1 MTANLSRLSA
11 VSAMFWNKIRYFVN
25 SLKFRAALLSGLLFV
40 LFSLLCS
47 AAIYYLYSSYSLAA
61 ADSELSSAAD
71 DILCIYLTG
80 QKGHRLGEIT
90 DEEKLPVPVINSLHT
105 LHKDFRI
112 IFAFFARGRTE
123 DFYTVTGVSRMNF
136 YLVSI
141 RPSGR
146 IVASRMLNPARNIP
160 ELRRNFPGWHYFNDK
175 GLFFRLSNEKGA
187 TLAGADSPRALQ
199 AFRNPG
205 KEYRAEKR
213 ILYNQK
219 VLECAVSLAPF
230 YKRQQRL
237 FQSILFIFLALL
249 PLGMFAG
256 YLVASYMTKGLK
268 KIRNAALKISAGDLA
283 HRVNWEENSLAG
295 GEIGSLVSAFNT
307 MSANNERLVTELRT
321 VTDDIAHDLRTPLT
335 RIRGTAEL
343 SVMKCSSRSCR
354 EAYGSI
360 AEECDAMISIIGDM
374 LEISRS
380 ETGIRK
386 PEKTCF
392 SLTQLL
398 EKLFEVY
405 KMTAEELGQK
415 WKLQVPEKEIQIHAD
430 EIKLQRVFT
439 NLLDNAAKFMGEGG
453 SLFFTLLPPEN
464 HFVTMRVADT
474 GPGIPDDCK
483 EKVFK
488 RFFRMD
494 SSRSTSGNG
503 LGLALAAAIIH
514 AHDGTIHVEDTPGGG
529 ATFVIKLPLR

>member
-1 MTANLSRLSA
+1 
-11 VSAMFWNKIRYFVN
+11 MFWNKIKYFIN
-25 SLKFRAALLSGLLFV
+25 SLKFRAALFAGLLFV

-47 AAIYYLYSSYSLAA
+47 ASIYYLYAGYSLAA

-80 QKGHRLGEIT
+80 QKGPRLGQLI
-90 DEEKLPVPVINSLHT
+90 DVEKLPVAVVSSLHT
-105 LHKDFRI
+105 LHKDFQILFVFVTRS
-112 IFAFFARGRTE
+112 RDG
-123 DFYTVTGVSRMNF
+123 DFYSVTGGNRKNF

-141 RPSGR
+141 RPTGR
-146 IVASRMLNPARNIP
+146 IIASRMLNPARNIP
-160 ELRRNFPGWHYFNDK
+160 ELQRNFPGWLYFNEN
-175 GLFFRLSNEKGA
+175 GPFFRLSNEKGG

-205 KEYRAEKR
+205 KQYRAEKR
-213 ILYNQK
+213 ILYNRK
-219 VLECAVSLAPF
+219 VLECAISLEPF
-230 YKRQQRL
+230 YRRQQRL
-237 FQSILFIFLALL
+237 FRSILLIFLALL

-268 KIRNAALKISAGDLA
+268 KVRKAAIKIAGGDLG
-283 HRVNWEENSLAG
+283 HRVELEESSLAG
-295 GEIGSLVSAFNT
+295 GEFNALVAAFNT
-307 MSANNERLVTELRT
+307 MIANNERLVTELRT

-335 RIRGTAEL
+335 RIRGTAEI
-343 SVMKCSSRSCR
+343 SVMKCTSKSCR
-354 EAYGSI
+354 DAYGSI

-386 PEKTCF
+386 PEKVEF
-392 SLTQLL
+392 SLTELL

-405 KMTAEELGQK
+405 KLTAEELGQH
-415 WKLQVPEKEIQIHAD
+415 WVMLLPEQEIMIRAD
-430 EIKLQRVFT
+430 QLKLQRVFT
-439 NLLDNAAKFMGEGG
+439 NLLDNAAKFMGGKG
-453 SLFFTLLPPEN
+453 SLCLTVSEPDKDS
-464 HFVTMRVADT
+464 VTIRVSDT
-474 GPGIPDDCK
+474 GPGIPDNCK

-503 LGLALAAAIIH
+503 LGLALVAAIIR
-514 AHDGTIHVEDTPGGG
+514 AHNGSIHVEDTPGGG
-529 ATFVIKLPLR
+529 ATFVVKLPLH

>member
-1 MTANLSRLSA
+1 MKLLFHQEMLQHRTPDRMPVVVDHLLEHIRLSDQNHHLRRTRHRR
-11 VSAMFWNKIRYFVN
+11 VQQVPRQEHR
-25 SLKFRAALLSGLLFV
+25 RAR
-40 LFSLLCS
+40 
-47 AAIYYLYSSYSLAA
+47 I
-61 ADSELSSAAD
+61 
-71 DILCIYLTG
+71 
-80 QKGHRLGEIT
+80 QRNNHHR
-90 DEEKLPVPVINSLHT
+90 
-105 LHKDFRI
+105 
-112 IFAFFARGRTE
+112 IFAPLTFMHRDRVRMIHFVKLCRVKRADALVKCDGHKVVLRVNVRH
-123 DFYTVTGVSRMNF
+123 DADVAVLDAHTGLAVVRFPFNFVVVFRLHDPVSDAENH
-136 YLVSI
+136 
-141 RPSGR
+141 
-146 IVASRMLNPARNIP
+146 VA
-160 ELRRNFPGWHYFNDK
+160 

-415 WKLQVPEKEIQIHAD
+415 WKLQLPEKEIQIHAD